1 MWILCDNEL
10 TVDVLKNKDILTKIR
25 KTNKPIRLKVI
36 EGNTLE
42 VNQEGE
48 LLGYEWVYYHP

>member
-1 MWILCDNEL
+1 L

-48 LLGYEWVYYHP
+48 LLGYGWVYYHP

>member
-48 LLGYEWVYYHP
+48 LLGYGWVYYHP